1 MLLLVTVEGLSL
13 LGVETVGIAFA
24 ATVVDTNLVA
34 SPVDDINEF
43 DTSNAVVTLL
53 SIVDGITSTAAE
65 TTTVSL
71 FAEQFPSVVVPPGPP
86 PLPPLL
92 LLLTFKIKLLISCI
106 MLCIA
111 MLG

>member
-106 MLCIA
+106 MVY
-111 MLG
+111 